1 MKLLNLLRSNPCHGK
16 NLQQLLSRQAYREVQ
31 AEASAESG
39 SEEEQYSMYGFG
51 AQFAEVKVDLI
62 EASRMLG
69 VFAGRRILKAKTP
82 QPAYRG
88 HALGHEHSLA

>member
-1 MKLLNLLRSNPCHGK
+1 MPWRKPTTDIE
-16 NLQQLLSRQAYREVQ
+16 RQAYREVQ

>member
-1 MKLLNLLRSNPCHGK
+1 MPWRKPTTAIE
-16 NLQQLLSRQAYREVQ
+16 RQAYREVQ

-62 EASRMLG
+62 EAPRMRG
-69 VFAGRRILKAKTP
+69 VFAARPHSQSEDRA